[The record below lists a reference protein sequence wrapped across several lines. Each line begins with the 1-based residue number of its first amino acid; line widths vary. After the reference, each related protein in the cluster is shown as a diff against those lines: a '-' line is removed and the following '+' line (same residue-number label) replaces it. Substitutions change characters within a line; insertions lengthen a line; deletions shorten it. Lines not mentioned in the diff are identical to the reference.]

1 MTLCLPHLR
10 GRAEGG
16 MEYSGFHIETPPV
29 LADARLRSLY
39 DHWVAMAQAA
49 GGLPSIQA
57 FDPLHLP
64 RLLSNLWI
72 LEVAADTHRFR
83 MRLAGESINAVYRRN
98 IGGQYFSDVFQP
110 SEVALMVERYTR
122 TLTEPA
128 IVRAIGAVYVA
139 AGRLIHGERL
149 ALPMVGRSGLTDT
162 MLGATFYDERTV
174 EPGAVHVLHNEP
186 SFYPVR
192 AANHQPPEIAGG

>member
-1 MTLCLPHLR
+1 MLAAFARPEWR
-10 GRAEGG
+10 GMAW
-16 MEYSGFHIETPPV
+16 SGFHIETPPV
-29 LADARLRSLY
+29 LADERLRSLY
-39 DHWVAMAQAA
+39 EYWVALARAA
-49 GGLPSIQA
+49 DGLPQVQA

-72 LEVAADTHRFR
+72 LEVVADTQRFR
-83 MRLAGESINAVYRRN
+83 MRLAGESINAVYGRN
-98 IGGQYFSDVFQP
+98 VGGQYFSDVFQP

-128 IVRAIGAVYVA
+128 IVRAIGTVYVA
-139 AGRLIHGERL
+139 AGRLIQGERL
-149 ALPMVGRSGLTDT
+149 ALPMLGRSGLTDT

-192 AANHQPPEIAGG
+192 AANHKPPVITGP

>member
-1 MTLCLPHLR
+1 MVAAFTRPGWR
-10 GRAEGG
+10 G
-16 MEYSGFHIETPPV
+16 MEYSGFEIETPPV
-29 LADARLRSLY
+29 LADIRLRSLY
-39 DHWVAMAQAA
+39 EYWVALGRAA

-57 FDPLHLP
+57 FDPLHQR

-72 LEVAADTHRFR
+72 LEVEPNTNRLR
-83 MRLAGESINAVYRRN
+83 MRLAGESINSVYRRN

-110 SEVALMVERYTR
+110 SEVALMVARYTR

-128 IVRAIGAVYVA
+128 IVRAVGAVYVA
-139 AGRLIHGERL
+139 AGRLTQGERL
-149 ALPMVGRSGLTDT
+149 ALPMIGRTGLTDT

-174 EPGAVHVLHNEP
+174 EPGAVHVLSNEP

-192 AANHQPPEIAGG
+192 AANHAPPQIAGG

>member
-1 MTLCLPHLR
+1 M
-10 GRAEGG
+10 G
-16 MEYSGFHIETPPV
+16 YSGIHIETPPV

-39 DHWVAMAQAA
+39 EYWAALGCAA
-49 GGLPSIQA
+49 GGLPQIQA

-72 LEVAADTHRFR
+72 LEVAPDTQRFR
-83 MRLAGESINAVYRRN
+83 MRLAGESINSVYRRN

-110 SEVALMVERYTR
+110 SELALMVNRYTR

-139 AGRLIHGERL
+139 AGRLTQRERL
-149 ALPMVGRSGLTDT
+149 ALPMIGRTGLTDT
-162 MLGATFYDERTV
+162 MLGATFYDEHTI
-174 EPGAVHVLHNEP
+174 EPGAVHVLTNEP
-186 SFYPVR
+186 TFYPVR
-192 AANHQPPEIAGG
+192 AGNHRPPQIAGG

>member
-1 MTLCLPHLR
+1 MVVAFTRPGWR
-10 GRAEGG
+10 G
-16 MEYSGFHIETPPV
+16 MEYSGFEIETPPV
-29 LADARLRSLY
+29 LADIRLRSLY
-39 DHWVAMAQAA
+39 EYWAALARAA

-57 FDPLHLP
+57 FDPLRQP

-72 LEVAADTHRFR
+72 LEVEPDTNRLR
-83 MRLAGESINAVYRRN
+83 MRLAGESINSVYRRN

-110 SEVALMVERYTR
+110 SEVALMVARYTR

-139 AGRLIHGERL
+139 AGRLTQGERL
-149 ALPMVGRSGLTDT
+149 ALPMIGRTGLTDT

-174 EPGAVHVLHNEP
+174 EPGAVHVLSNEP

-192 AANHQPPEIAGG
+192 AANHRPPPQIAGG

>member
-1 MTLCLPHLR
+1 MLAAFARPGWR
-10 GRAEGG
+10 G
-16 MEYSGFHIETPPV
+16 MEYPGFHIETPPV

-39 DHWVAMAQAA
+39 EYWVALGRAA
-49 GGLPSIQA
+49 DGLPQVQA

-72 LEVAADTHRFR
+72 LEVAADNHRFR
-83 MRLAGESINAVYRRN
+83 MRLAGEGINAVYRRN

-162 MLGATFYDERTV
+162 MLGATVYDERTI
-174 EPGAVHVLHNEP
+174 EPGAVHVLSNEP
-186 SFYPVR
+186 SFYPVQ
-192 AANHQPPEIAGG
+192 AANHRPPQTAGG

>member
-1 MTLCLPHLR
+1 M
-10 GRAEGG
+10 GF
-16 MEYSGFHIETPPV
+16 SGFHVETPPV
-29 LADARLRSLY
+29 LADERLRLVY
-39 DHWVAMAQAA
+39 GYWHALAMAA
-49 GGLPSIQA
+49 GGLPSVQA
-57 FDPLHLP
+57 FDPLRLP

-72 LEVAADTHRFR
+72 LEVAADTRRFR

-98 IGGQYFSDVFQP
+98 IGGQYFSDVFQA

-139 AGRLIHGERL
+139 AGRLIQGERL
-149 ALPMVGRSGLTDT
+149 ALPMIGRGGLTDT

-186 SFYPVR
+186 TFYPVR
-192 AANHQPPEIAGG
+192 AGNHRPPQITGG